1 MDVQQFAVP
10 APEASV
16 MDRVAARR
24 RRRRRRLAVV
34 VVGGVVLGCAS
45 AALAD
50 VSGSD
55 GGGTVTVTVSS
66 STSIPGSDGGAGA
79 GVGTSG
85 DGSGPACTWTELST
99 DGVPGLAGGGPGPGN
114 WYIVTCPGE
123 ATGFEGSGLVWVPDG
138 TSTPTSVPVVD
149 PSSVAAQAAASMA
162 LPVPVIEHDPSP
174 DAVVNLP
181 TWLWIDPA
189 VWHGYTATAAVSG
202 VSATATAVP
211 QSVTWS
217 MGDGESVVC
226 DDPGT
231 AYRTD
236 EPASVQHT
244 DCQHTYVR
252 SSAGERSP
260 DGNPDHAAFTV
271 TATIT
276 WSVSWTSSVPGA
288 GGSLAPQ
295 ETSSSVP
302 LRVVQVQSVDAVQ

>member
-1 MDVQQFAVP
+1 MDVQRFVVP
-10 APEASV
+10 ASDASV
-16 MDRVAARR
+16 MERVAARR
-24 RRRRRRLAVV
+24 RRHRRRFALV
-34 VVGGVVLGCAS
+34 VVGVVVLGGAS

-66 STSIPGSDGGAGA
+66 STSVPGSGA
-79 GVGTSG
+79 GVGAAGSSG
-85 DGSGPACTWTELST
+85 GGSGPVCTWTELST
-99 DGVPGLAGGGPGPGN
+99 DGVPGLASGGTTPGN

-123 ATGFEGSGLVWVPDG
+123 VTGFDGSGLVWVPDG
-138 TSTPTSVPVVD
+138 TSTPTSVSVVD
-149 PSSVAAQAAASMA
+149 PSAVAAQAAASMA
-162 LPVPVIEHDPSP
+162 LPVPVIEHNPSP

-211 QSVTWS
+211 ESVTWS

-260 DGNPDHAAFTV
+260 DANPDHAAFTV